1 VTLLSRYL
9 ITQYLRAL
17 LACLCVATS
26 ILFLFELFEKLGQL
40 EPYAA
45 TPTTVGA
52 YLALKIPSFVADA
65 YPATA
70 LLATLLSFGA
80 LARRGEMLALRA
92 CGVSRWQVLAPLVV
106 SALAM
111 SLVALAWC
119 ERVVPASSS
128 RSRLIRDNVI
138 KQRDTH
144 GSRAVASIWMQSTAG
159 FLTVDF
165 YDASTATLY
174 GLSIFQTSNAMH
186 LDRIVEAS
194 SARWRESRWELD
206 NATVKQIGPGAA
218 VNARSLDPGE
228 IVLTELPSSFEKR
241 RPKAKEMTRAELG
254 TLIGTLEARRL
265 PVDELRVERHMKLA
279 WPFSGL
285 VTLLVGF
292 PLAVRG
298 GRRFGLGYNVAAGLA
313 VGFAYWALL
322 AVCAASGKS
331 GGIPP
336 VVAAWGPNVVFAAIG
351 CALCMR
357 RDV

>member
-1 VTLLSRYL
+1 MTVLTRYL
-9 ITQYLRAL
+9 VAQYLRAL

-26 ILFLFELFEKLGQL
+26 VLFVLELFEKLGQL

-45 TPTTVGA
+45 TPAAVGA

-70 LLATLLSFGA
+70 LLATLLSFGV

-92 CGVSRWQVLAPLVV
+92 CGVSRWRVLGPLVV
-106 SALAM
+106 SAFAI

-119 ERVVPASSS
+119 ERVVPAASS

-144 GSRAVASIWMQSTAG
+144 GSRAVASMWMQSTAG

-165 YDASTATLY
+165 YDASTTTLY
-174 GLSIFQTSNAMH
+174 GLSIFQTSSAMH
-186 LDRIVEAS
+186 LDRIIEAS
-194 SARWRESRWELD
+194 SARWRGSRWELEQ
-206 NATVKQIGPGAA
+206 ATVKQIGPGATVSIRA
-218 VNARSLDPGE
+218 LAPDE
-228 IVLTELPSSFEKR
+228 IVLTESPSSFEKR

-254 TLIGTLEARRL
+254 ALIGTLEARRL

-279 WPFSGL
+279 WPFSGF
-285 VTLLVGF
+285 VTLLIGF

-322 AVCAASGKS
+322 AVCAATGKS

-336 VVAAWGPNVVFAAIG
+336 ILAAWAPNAVFTAIG
-351 CALCMR
+351 CALCIR